1 MISLLFP
8 ALLSFGSGLL
18 LVFSPA
24 VRRLCDPFLPFFP
37 WLVLIC
43 GLFLAWR
50 FNRSRLAWTLLLLTA
65 ATIFLQFSGAEQQ
78 RALNLWLP
86 LLLPLSLLIILLMPE
101 KGFFTPTGMARPLLL
116 ILLGGAAA
124 LFQQLRPDLV
134 SQMAGMHPAAWLHF
148 DFLPLLPIVLTCG
161 GSLLVSAIWCW
172 RHPEPLET
180 GLLTTQLLSLPALFH
195 PSPLTA
201 ATWFGLAGLAPTLA
215 IVEMSLQM
223 AFRDDLTGLR
233 GRRAL
238 NESLQRLGAR
248 YCVAM
253 VDIDHFKK
261 FNDRHG
267 HDVGDQVLRMVA
279 ARLAGVG
286 GGGRPFRY
294 GGEEFAILFPGR
306 GLDECLPELEELRRE
321 IEAARFTVRRRY
333 LRPKKRP
340 QHPKPAGNSSRQLK
354 VTVSIGVAQRQRSMD
369 PGMVIKEADKA
380 LYRAKKAGRNR
391 VCR

>member
-1 MISLLFP
+1 MISLLLP
-8 ALLSFGSGLL
+8 TLLSFGSGLL
-18 LVFSPA
+18 LVFSSPA
-24 VRRLCDPFLPFFP
+24 RRLCDPFLPFLP
-37 WLVLIC
+37 WLVLVC

-65 ATIFLQFSGAEQQ
+65 ATIFLQFSGVGQQ
-78 RALNLWLP
+78 MALNLWLP
-86 LLLPLSLLIILLMPE
+86 LLPLSLLIILLLPE
-101 KGFFTPTGMARPLLL
+101 KGFFTMAGMARPLSLM
-116 ILLGGAAA
+116 LLGGAAA
-124 LFQQLRPDLV
+124 LFQQLFPDFARQL
-134 SQMAGMHPAAWLHF
+134 AGMHPVAWLHPGF
-148 DFLPLLPIVLTCG
+148 IPSLPIVLAFG
-161 GSLLVSAIWCW
+161 GSLLISAIWCW

-223 AFRDDLTGLR
+223 AFRDELTGLR

-253 VDIDHFKK
+253 LDIDHFKK

-306 GLDECLPELEELRRE
+306 GLDECLPRLEELRRE

-340 QHPKPAGNSSRQLK
+340 QHPKPAGNRNPQLK